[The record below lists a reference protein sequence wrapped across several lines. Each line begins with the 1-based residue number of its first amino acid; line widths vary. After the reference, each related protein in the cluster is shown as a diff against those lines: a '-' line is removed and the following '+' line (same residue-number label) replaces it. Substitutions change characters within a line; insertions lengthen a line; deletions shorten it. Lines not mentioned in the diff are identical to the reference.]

1 MEDDNSGMN
10 VSGQNILL
18 PQDLSKTTRVLI
30 DFKPV
35 PEEVKRTFWEIFNNN
50 LAFTFIDSH
59 HDENILRR
67 DVQISMIDF
76 LATINHDSFDWN
88 LSRVLNQVR
97 FEADKSIMRAKGTQK
112 KVWNERSLIAT
123 QISEGIQTSNNKPTQ
138 GHKKVLGIF

>member
-1 MEDDNSGMN
+1 MEDDSEMS

-35 PEEVKRTFWEIFNNN
+35 PENVKKTFWEIFNNN
-50 LAFTFIDSH
+50 LAFTFIDNP

-76 LATINHDSFDWN
+76 LATINHDDFDWN

-97 FEADKSIMRAKGTQK
+97 FEADKSLMRAKGTQK

-123 QISEGIQTSNNKPTQ
+123 QITEGIQTTNTKPTQ
-138 GHKKVLGIF
+138 NRKKVFGIF